1 MLYPTNWKSRV
12 VSHGEYNMSDGRFPT
27 RSIAKSPTGIS
38 GFDDLTLGGL
48 PTGRPTLVCGT
59 AGCGKTLFAATF
71 LVHGAREL
79 DEPGVFVS
87 FEERPSDIIENVA
100 SLGFDLDTLIESN
113 KVVIE
118 HIAVDPSEVAEI
130 GDFDL
135 EGLFLRL
142 ELAIDSIGAKRVVL
156 DTIESLFSA
165 FTNQAVLRAEI
176 RRLFDWLK
184 DRGLTT
190 VITGERGDGALT
202 RQGLEEYVSDC
213 VLLLDHRVQNQ
224 ISTRRLR
231 IVKYRGS
238 SHGTNEYPFLIDQ
251 DGFSVLPVSSLGLNH
266 RVFDERVSTGVPD
279 LDAMIGG
286 GGFHRGSSILISGV
300 AGSGKSS
307 LAASFVDAACK
318 AGQRTVIFSF
328 EESQEQTVRN
338 MRSLGID
345 LGKHVADGRLKY
357 VAARPT
363 FYSLEMHLAL
373 MLREAMTF
381 RPDIFV
387 LDPLSAFTE
396 TGNRSEVHAMLLRV
410 VDFLKSEG
418 ITGVLTHLTQNGQT
432 VVETESGLSS
442 LMDAWILLL
451 NRESN
456 GEFNRE
462 LYLLK
467 ARGLS
472 HSNQVREFI
481 MDDNGIRLLLPYTG
495 QGNALTGAARRVAE
509 AEDRRQERLREVEA
523 EKAQH
528 LIEQRRRRALA
539 QIEVLRSELE
549 ADEVEL
555 KGLVSTEADR
565 RAQVE
570 TDEAEMR
577 TSRSSS

>member
-1 MLYPTNWKSRV
+1 MPDSRLSTKSL
-12 VSHGEYNMSDGRFPT
+12 
-27 RSIAKSPTGIS
+27 AKSQTGIS

-48 PTGRPTLVCGT
+48 PKGRPTLVCGT

-79 DEPGVFVS
+79 DEPGVLVS
-87 FEERPSDIIENVA
+87 FEERPGDIIENVA
-100 SLGFDLDTLIESN
+100 SLGFDLDALIEAE

-118 HIAVDPSEVAEI
+118 HIAVDPSEVAEV

-251 DGFSVLPVSSLGLNH
+251 GGFSVLPISSLGLNH
-266 RVFDERVSTGVPD
+266 RVFDERVSTGVAD
-279 LDAMIGG
+279 LDAMVGG

-318 AGQRTVIFSF
+318 AGQKALYFSF
-328 EESQEQTVRN
+328 EESQDQTVRN
-338 MRSLGID
+338 MRSLGMD
-345 LGKHVADGRLKY
+345 LGKHIAAGNLRY

-373 MLREAMTF
+373 MLREAMAF
-381 RPDIFV
+381 RPDVFV

-396 TGNRSEVHAMLLRV
+396 TGNRTEVHAMLLRI

-418 ITGVLTHLTQNGQT
+418 ITGVLTHLTQSGQM
-432 VVETESGLSS
+432 VIETESGLSS

-472 HSNQVREFI
+472 HSNQVREFV
-481 MDDNGIRLLLPYTG
+481 MNEDGIRLVLPYTG
-495 QGNALTGAARRVAE
+495 QGQALTGAARRVAE
-509 AEDRRQERLREVEA
+509 AEERRRERLREIEA
-523 EKAQH
+523 EKAQR
-528 LIEQRRRRALA
+528 LIEQRRRRTLA

-549 ADEVEL
+549 ADEAEL
-555 KGLVSTEADR
+555 QGLVQVESDR
-565 RAQVE
+565 RTQIE

-577 TSRSSS
+577 RSRGN

>member
-1 MLYPTNWKSRV
+1 
-12 VSHGEYNMSDGRFPT
+12 MSDSRPLT
-27 RSIAKSPTGIS
+27 KSLAKSPTGIS
-38 GFDDLTLGGL
+38 GFDELTLGGL
-48 PTGRPTLVCGT
+48 PKGRPTLVCGT

-87 FEERPSDIIENVA
+87 FEERPSDIVENVA
-100 SLGFDLDTLIESN
+100 SLGFDLDALIEAE

-118 HIAVDPSEVAEI
+118 HIEVDPSEVAEI

-251 DGFSVLPVSSLGLNH
+251 GGFSVLPVSSLGLNH
-266 RVFDERVSTGVPD
+266 RVFDERVSTGVAD
-279 LDAMIGG
+279 LDAMVGG

-318 AGQRTVIFSF
+318 AGQKALYFSF
-328 EESQEQTVRN
+328 EESQDQTVRN

-345 LGKHVADGRLKY
+345 LGKHIAADKLRY

-373 MLREAMTF
+373 MLREALAF
-381 RPDIFV
+381 RPDVFV

-396 TGNRSEVHAMLLRV
+396 TGNRTEVHAMLLRI

-418 ITGVLTHLTQNGQT
+418 ITGVLTHLTQSGQT
-432 VVETESGLSS
+432 VIETESGLSS

-467 ARGLS
+467 ARGLR
-472 HSNQVREFI
+472 HSNQVREFV
-481 MDDNGIRLLLPYTG
+481 MDGDGIRLVLPYTG
-495 QGNALTGAARRVAE
+495 RGQALTGAARRVAE
-509 AEDRRQERLREVEA
+509 AEERRQERLREIEA

-549 ADEVEL
+549 ADEAELRSLMKVE
-555 KGLVSTEADR
+555 EDR
-565 RAQVE
+565 RAQIE

-577 TSRSSS
+577 RSRGN

>member
-1 MLYPTNWKSRV
+1 MPDTRPSL
-12 VSHGEYNMSDGRFPT
+12 

-87 FEERPSDIIENVA
+87 FEERPSDIVENVA
-100 SLGFDLDTLIESN
+100 SLGFDLDSLIQSE

-251 DGFSVLPVSSLGLNH
+251 GGFSVLPVSSLGLNH
-266 RVFDERVSTGVPD
+266 QVFDERVSTGVAD
-279 LDAMIGG
+279 LDAMVGG

-307 LAASFVDAACK
+307 LAASFVDATCK
-318 AGQRTVIFSF
+318 AGQKALYFSF
-328 EESQEQTVRN
+328 EESQDQTVRN

-345 LGKHVADGRLKY
+345 LGKHIAAGKLKY

-373 MLREAMTF
+373 MLREAMAF
-381 RPDIFV
+381 KPDIFV

-396 TGNRSEVHAMLLRV
+396 TGNRTEVHAMLLRI

-418 ITGVLTHLTQNGQT
+418 ITGVLTHLTQSGQT
-432 VVETESGLSS
+432 VIETESGLSS

-472 HSNQVREFI
+472 HSNQVREFV
-481 MDDNGIRLLLPYTG
+481 MDGNGIRLLLPYTG
-495 QGNALTGAARRVAE
+495 QGVALTGAARRVAE
-509 AEDRRQERLREVEA
+509 AEERRKERLREIEA
-523 EKAQH
+523 DKAQH
-528 LIEQRRRRALA
+528 QIEQRRRRTQA
-539 QIEVLRSELE
+539 QIEILHSELAADEAELRSLIETE
-549 ADEVEL
+549 RDRRSQAEKDEVE
-555 KGLVSTEADR
+555 
-565 RAQVE
+565 
-570 TDEAEMR
+570 MR
-577 TSRSSS
+577 KSRGN

>member
-1 MLYPTNWKSRV
+1 
-12 VSHGEYNMSDGRFPT
+12 MSDSRPLT
-27 RSIAKSPTGIS
+27 KSLAKSPTGIS
-38 GFDDLTLGGL
+38 GFDELTLGGL
-48 PTGRPTLVCGT
+48 PKGRPTLVCGT

-87 FEERPSDIIENVA
+87 FEERPSDIVENVA
-100 SLGFDLDTLIESN
+100 SLGFDLDALIEAE

-118 HIAVDPSEVAEI
+118 HIEVDPSEVAEI

-231 IVKYRGS
+231 IVTYRGS

-251 DGFSVLPVSSLGLNH
+251 GGFSVLPVSSLGLNH
-266 RVFDERVSTGVPD
+266 RVFDERVSTGVAD
-279 LDAMIGG
+279 LDAMVGG

-307 LAASFVDAACK
+307 LAASFVDATCK
-318 AGQRTVIFSF
+318 AGQKALYFSF
-328 EESQEQTVRN
+328 EESQDQTVRN

-345 LGKHVADGRLKY
+345 LGKHIAADKLRY

-373 MLREAMTF
+373 MLREALAF
-381 RPDIFV
+381 RPDVFV

-396 TGNRSEVHAMLLRV
+396 TGNRTEVHAMLLRI

-418 ITGVLTHLTQNGQT
+418 ITGVLTHLTQSGQT
-432 VVETESGLSS
+432 VIETESGLSS

-467 ARGLS
+467 ARGLR
-472 HSNQVREFI
+472 HSNQVREFV
-481 MDDNGIRLLLPYTG
+481 MDGDGIHLVLPYTG
-495 QGNALTGAARRVAE
+495 RGQALTGAARRVAE
-509 AEDRRQERLREVEA
+509 AEEQRQERLREIEA
-523 EKAQH
+523 QKAQH

-549 ADEVEL
+549 ADEAELRSLVQVE
-555 KGLVSTEADR
+555 EDR
-565 RAQVE
+565 RAQIE

-577 TSRSSS
+577 KSRGN

>member
-1 MLYPTNWKSRV
+1 
-12 VSHGEYNMSDGRFPT
+12 MSDSRLST
-27 RSIAKSPTGIS
+27 KSLAKSPTGIS

-48 PTGRPTLVCGT
+48 PKGRPTLVCGT

-100 SLGFDLDTLIESN
+100 SLGFDLDVLIETE

-251 DGFSVLPVSSLGLNH
+251 GGFSVLPVSSLGLNH
-266 RVFDERVSTGVPD
+266 RVFDERVSTGVAD
-279 LDAMIGG
+279 LDAMVGG

-307 LAASFVDAACK
+307 LAACFVDAACK
-318 AGQRTVIFSF
+318 AGQKALYFSF
-328 EESQEQTVRN
+328 EESQDQTVRN

-345 LGKHVADGRLKY
+345 LGKHIADDKLRY

-373 MLREAMTF
+373 MLREALAF
-381 RPDIFV
+381 RPDVFV

-396 TGNRSEVHAMLLRV
+396 TGDRTEVHAMLLRI

-418 ITGVLTHLTQNGQT
+418 ITGVLTHLTQSGQT
-432 VVETESGLSS
+432 VIETESGLSS

-467 ARGLS
+467 ARGLR
-472 HSNQVREFI
+472 HSNQVREFV
-481 MDDNGIRLLLPYTG
+481 MEEDGIRLVLPYVG
-495 QGNALTGAARRVAE
+495 QGQALTGAARRIAE
-509 AEDRRQERLREVEA
+509 AEERRREQRREIEA

-528 LIEQRRRRALA
+528 LIEQRRRRTLA

-549 ADEVEL
+549 ADEAEL
-555 KGLVSTEADR
+555 QGLVQLETDR
-565 RAQVE
+565 RTQIE

-577 TSRSSS
+577 RSRGN

>member
-1 MLYPTNWKSRV
+1 MAD
-12 VSHGEYNMSDGRFPT
+12 DGLPV
-27 RSIAKSPTGIS
+27 RSIAKSLTGIS
-38 GFDDLTLGGL
+38 GFDELTLGGL
-48 PTGRPTLVCGT
+48 PTGRPTLVCGS

-87 FEERPSDIIENVA
+87 FEERPGDIVDNVA
-100 SLGFDLDTLIESN
+100 SLGFDLDTLIESG

-118 HIAVDPSEVAEI
+118 HIEVDPSEVAEI

-251 DGFSVLPVSSLGLNH
+251 GGFSVLPVSSLGLNH
-266 RVFDERVSTGVPD
+266 RVFEERVSTGVPD
-279 LDAMIGG
+279 LDAMMGG

-318 AGQRTVIFSF
+318 AGQKAVYFSF

-345 LGKHVADGRLKY
+345 LGTHITDGKLKY

-373 MLREAMTF
+373 MLREVLSF

-396 TGNRSEVHAMLLRV
+396 TGDRSEVHAMLLRI

-418 ITGVLTHLTQNGQT
+418 ITGVLTHLTQSGQT
-432 VVETESGLSS
+432 VIETDSGLSS

-472 HSNQVREFI
+472 HSNQVREFV
-481 MDDNGIRLLLPYTG
+481 MSDDGIHLLLPYTG
-495 QGNALTGAARRVAE
+495 QGSALTGAARRVAE
-509 AEDRRQERLREVEA
+509 AEERRQERRREIEA
-523 EKAQH
+523 EKAQKM
-528 LIEQRRRRALA
+528 IEQRRRRTLA
-539 QIEVLRSELE
+539 QIEILRSELD
-549 ADEVEL
+549 ADEAEL
-555 KGLVSTEADR
+555 RGLLETEAER
-565 RAQVE
+565 RSQIE
-570 TDEAEMR
+570 MEEAEMR
-577 TSRSSS
+577 RSRGST

>member
-1 MLYPTNWKSRV
+1 
-12 VSHGEYNMSDGRFPT
+12 MSDSRPLT
-27 RSIAKSPTGIS
+27 NSLAKSPTGIS
-38 GFDDLTLGGL
+38 GFDELTLGGL
-48 PTGRPTLVCGT
+48 PKGRPTLVCGT

-87 FEERPSDIIENVA
+87 FEERPSDIVENVA
-100 SLGFDLDTLIESN
+100 SLGFDLDALIEAE

-118 HIAVDPSEVAEI
+118 HIEVDPSEVAEI

-251 DGFSVLPVSSLGLNH
+251 GGFSVLPVSSLGLNH
-266 RVFDERVSTGVPD
+266 RVFDERVSTGVAD
-279 LDAMIGG
+279 LDAMVGG

-318 AGQRTVIFSF
+318 AGQKALYFSF
-328 EESQEQTVRN
+328 EESQDQTVRN

-345 LGKHVADGRLKY
+345 LGKHIAADKLRY

-373 MLREAMTF
+373 MLREALAF
-381 RPDIFV
+381 RPDVFV

-396 TGNRSEVHAMLLRV
+396 TGNRPEVHAMLLRI

-418 ITGVLTHLTQNGQT
+418 ITGVLTHLTQSGQT
-432 VVETESGLSS
+432 VIETESGLSS

-467 ARGLS
+467 ARGLR
-472 HSNQVREFI
+472 HSNQVREFV
-481 MDDNGIRLLLPYTG
+481 MDGDGIHLVLPYTG
-495 QGNALTGAARRVAE
+495 RGQALTGAARRVAE
-509 AEDRRQERLREVEA
+509 AEEQRQERLREIEA
-523 EKAQH
+523 QKAQH

-549 ADEVEL
+549 ADEAELRSLVQVE
-555 KGLVSTEADR
+555 EDR
-565 RAQVE
+565 RAQIE

-577 TSRSSS
+577 KSRGN